1 MTTIN
6 PSPKGASPWRMAWRR
21 FKRNRLAMVGLFWLI
36 LSTLVSIF
44 AYPLMPDK
52 THNANFRV
60 IELAKSAPGTKANL
74 LLKPLHSNIAD
85 PNWLER
91 QFNGTPDRYAP
102 IVLRDAYA
110 IRVSADSLY
119 ITHPDGFE
127 EATLLPLWML
137 DVDPTA
143 PEALAWKQLYGRPY
157 ELMGDQIRYINRQ
170 GEWGLA
176 FVKDLQTEL
185 KEELLVKR
193 TYWLGTDSAG
203 RDVLSRLILGARVS
217 MSVGLMAVLVS
228 LLLGVFLG
236 ALAGFFRGWVDV
248 VIMWFVSVIW
258 SLPVLLLA
266 IALSFAFGEG
276 FWQLFLAIGAA
287 TWVEIARIVRGQIFA
302 LREMQYVEATKALGF
317 RTPRVI
323 AKHVLPNILS
333 PLIIVAAAN
342 FASAILIEAGLSFL
356 GVGVKAPVPSWGSMI
371 QEGYTQIFFDSGSWL
386 AFFPGLAIILIVIS
400 LNLVGFGLRD
410 ALDPK
415 YEAR

>member
-1 MTTIN
+1 
-6 PSPKGASPWRMAWRR
+6 MAWRR
-21 FKRNRLAMVGLFWLI
+21 FKRNRLALLGLVWLVI
-36 LSTLVSIF
+36 CVVVSVF

-52 THNANFRV
+52 TRNANFRV
-60 IELAKSAPGTKANL
+60 VELAKSPPGTEAEL
-74 LLKPLHSNIAD
+74 LLKPLYTEVD
-85 PNWLER
+85 TPGWLGQWMAGE
-91 QFNGTPDRYAP
+91 PDRYSP
-102 IVLRDAYA
+102 ILLQGGGAV
-110 IRVSADSLY
+110 RVSSDSIFYLMEGGY
-119 ITHPDGFE
+119 E
-127 EATLLPLWML
+127 ESELLPVFML
-137 DVDPTA
+137 DVDASA
-143 PEALAWKQLYGRPY
+143 PEAVAWKAKYNRPY
-157 ELMGDQIRYINRQ
+157 EIEGKQIRYINHR

-176 FVKDLQTEL
+176 FLDDLQEQLRAEL
-185 KEELLVKR
+185 MVRK
-193 TYWLGTDSAG
+193 TYLLGTDSAG

-228 LLLGVFLG
+228 LVLGIFLG
-236 ALAGFFRGWVDV
+236 ALAGFFRGWVDTV
-248 VIMWFVSVIW
+248 VMWFVQVIW

-266 IALSFAFGEG
+266 ISLSFAFGEG

-287 TWVEIARIVRGQIFA
+287 TWVEVARIVRGQIFT
-302 LREMQYVEATKALGF
+302 LREMQYVEATRAMGF
-317 RTPRVI
+317 RSFRVI
-323 AKHVLPNILS
+323 LKHILPNILS

-386 AFFPGLAIILIVIS
+386 AFFPGLAIILVVIS

>member
-1 MTTIN
+1 MSEKPTTERSN
-6 PSPKGASPWRMAWRR
+6 SPWRMAWRR
-21 FKRNRLAMVGLFWLI
+21 FRRNRLALLGLVWLVI
-36 LSTLVSIF
+36 CVAVSIF

-52 THNANFRV
+52 TRNANFRV
-60 IELAKSAPGTKANL
+60 VELAKSPPGTEAEL
-74 LLKPLHSNIAD
+74 LLKPLHTEVD
-85 PNWLER
+85 TPGWLG
-91 QFNGTPDRYAP
+91 QWMAGSPDRYSP
-102 IVLRDAYA
+102 ILLQGGGAV
-110 IRVSADSLY
+110 RVSSDSIYFLREGGY
-119 ITHPDGFE
+119 E
-127 EATLLPLWML
+127 ESELLPVFML
-137 DVDPTA
+137 DVDASA
-143 PEALAWKQLYGRPY
+143 PEALAWKAKYDRPY
-157 ELMGDQIRYINRQ
+157 EIIDQQIRYINHR

-176 FVKDLQTEL
+176 FLGDLQAQLRAEL
-185 KEELLVKR
+185 IVRKKYL
-193 TYWLGTDSAG
+193 LGTDSAG

-228 LLLGVFLG
+228 LVLGIFLG
-236 ALAGFFRGWVDV
+236 AMSGFFRGWVDTV
-248 VIMWFVSVIW
+248 VMWFVQVIW

-266 IALSFAFGEG
+266 ISLSFAFGEG

-287 TWVEIARIVRGQIFA
+287 TWVEVARIVRGQIFT
-302 LREMQYVEATKALGF
+302 LREMQYVEATRAMGF
-317 RTPRVI
+317 RSFRVI
-323 AKHVLPNILS
+323 TRHILPNILS

-386 AFFPGLAIILIVIS
+386 AFFPGLAIILVVIS